1 MCEEFG
7 AEHNMRFS
15 TDPAKSK
22 STCIIFRGG
31 RGVKKP
37 APVLLDGKP
46 LPWNETV
53 THIGHTL
60 HENLTM
66 DSDANRARGSF
77 MRRAADIRDQLHF
90 SWPGTKMKAL
100 QLLAQDAYGSNLWLL
115 DSNSAEMFFRSWN
128 TEAKLCW
135 GLDRATH
142 INLIEQYFCSDM
154 LSLRRQVLARYP
166 NFVRKL
172 LDSPSFEIRFL
183 ANIALS
189 DMRSPTCRNLS
200 YLNEITKLNVLSEPK
215 WKVKLALPYQSKDK
229 PEPWRISL
237 LTTLLECR
245 FSGNYGNLNS
255 DKDTVNDMIKS
266 LCIS

>member
-1 MCEEFG
+1 
-7 AEHNMRFS
+7 
-15 TDPAKSK
+15 
-22 STCIIFRGG
+22 
-31 RGVKKP
+31 
-37 APVLLDGKP
+37 
-46 LPWNETV
+46 
-53 THIGHTL
+53 
-60 HENLTM
+60 
-66 DSDANRARGSF
+66 
-77 MRRAADIRDQLHF
+77 
-90 SWPGTKMKAL
+90 
-100 QLLAQDAYGSNLWLL
+100 
-115 DSNSAEMFFRSWN
+115 
-128 TEAKLCW
+128 
-135 GLDRATH
+135 
-142 INLIEQYFCSDM
+142 M

-255 DKDTVNDMIKS
+255 DKDTVNSMIKS

>member
-1 MCEEFG
+1 MLSVCEEFG

-46 LPWNETV
+46 LPC
-53 THIGHTL
+53 
-60 HENLTM
+60 
-66 DSDANRARGSF
+66 GSF

-183 ANIALS
+183 ANIALN
-189 DMRSPTCRNLS
+189 DARSPTCRNLQ
-200 YLNEITKLNVLSEPK
+200 YLNEITSLNVLSEPK
-215 WKVKLALPYQSKDK
+215 WKVKLALPFQSKDK

-255 DKDTVNDMIKS
+255 DKDTVNSMIKS